1 MVCKGALHVLIQ
13 LVCTGDTRETRK
25 LYYHCMD
32 VGVGHERVLVS
43 SDRSKG
49 LATIGGL
56 RTAVPF
62 SPRVFPQSMVWE
74 KERAQMKERNERATI
89 ESGATGCFC
98 FTFYGVVPFRHS
110 RLPAPRSRLP
120 TIPYGCPPTQGGGGG
135 ATERPQTQRGAK
147 ALETTNKRAKRA
159 EPLGVRRMGLKRDN
173 LLVLNGSCVCTC
185 GCST

>member
-1 MVCKGALHVLIQ
+1 MGWGLVCKGALHVLIQ

-120 TIPYGCPPTQGGGGG
+120 TIPYGCPPTQGGGRGG
-135 ATERPQTQRGAK
+135 DRATPNPARREGA
-147 ALETTNKRAKRA
+147 
-159 EPLGVRRMGLKRDN
+159 RDN
-173 LLVLNGSCVCTC
+173 EQESKASRALGRQTD
-185 GCST
+185 GAET